1 MTKYFFHIHRDGTM
15 IKDPDGEEFASLD
28 AALAEAVE
36 AARELVA
43 TAVRMGQPIDG
54 DRIEIC
60 DEDDRYC
67 GVVRLADVLPP
78 RRVGTPND
86 DV

>member
-1 MTKYFFHIHRDGTM
+1 MTRYFFHIHRGDM
-15 IKDPDGEEFASLD
+15 RIEDYEGEEFADLD

-43 TAVRMGQPIDG
+43 TAVRRNHPING

-60 DEDDRYC
+60 DDSNRYH
-67 GVVRLADVLPP
+67 GVVRLADVLPS
-78 RRVGTPND
+78 RRT
-86 DV
+86 